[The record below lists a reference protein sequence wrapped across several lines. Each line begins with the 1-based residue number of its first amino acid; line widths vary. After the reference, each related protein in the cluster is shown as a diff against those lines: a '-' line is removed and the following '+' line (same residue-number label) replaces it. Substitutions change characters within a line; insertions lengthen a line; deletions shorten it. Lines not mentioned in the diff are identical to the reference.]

1 MNDTGVNQRYQC
13 RRIYRESTSSEIEY
27 AESIIKRLNNGS
39 KELSH
44 NVYKRM
50 DKYYG
55 ERISIS

>member
-39 KELSH
+39 KEL
-44 NVYKRM
+44 
-50 DKYYG
+50 
-55 ERISIS
+55 